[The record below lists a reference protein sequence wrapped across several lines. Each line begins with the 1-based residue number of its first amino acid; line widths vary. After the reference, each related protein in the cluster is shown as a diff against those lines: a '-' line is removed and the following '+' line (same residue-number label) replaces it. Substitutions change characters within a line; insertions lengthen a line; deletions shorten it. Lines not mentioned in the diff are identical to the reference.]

1 MADKPKNLDKLS
13 FEQAYQQLEETVRL
27 LESGNLSLDESI
39 KLYQQGMALAA
50 HCNQRLD
57 GAELTVKQLTP
68 TGNLVEFDDI

>member
-13 FEQAYQQLEETVRL
+13 FEQAYQQMEETVRM

-39 KLYQQGMALAA
+39 KLYAGMALAA